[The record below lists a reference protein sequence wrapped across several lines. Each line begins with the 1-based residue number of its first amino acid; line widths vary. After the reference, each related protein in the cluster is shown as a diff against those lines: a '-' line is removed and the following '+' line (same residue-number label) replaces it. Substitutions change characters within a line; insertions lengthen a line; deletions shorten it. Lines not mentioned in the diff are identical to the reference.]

1 MGLSI
6 WRSLLWGRAPVRSLD
21 SPETC
26 RMAATPQKRAGWPRC
41 MRCAKRCLQS
51 LGCCRCAKRN
61 IAVVDIPGLHAKV
74 YIGQK
79 GIVVA
84 SANTSAD
91 GLGEED
97 DILCDGL
104 EAGH

>member
-1 MGLSI
+1 
-6 WRSLLWGRAPVRSLD
+6 
-21 SPETC
+21 
-26 RMAATPQKRAGWPRC
+26 
-41 MRCAKRCLQS
+41 LQS
-51 LGCCRCAKRN
+51 LGCCRFAKRN

-104 EAGH
+104 EAGYVSNKPEDINAARRWFEAILKKGKPIRKADLTELEVV